1 MDMAKHNQSVKLDNK
16 AAGLSREEAGKVVT
30 YRILILV
37 LVDFI
42 IGSLL
47 DYVRADGNREY
58 SFVFNV
64 CPVLVWIF
72 GAMAVAAA
80 GYLVWSLVKKV
91 DTRRHPVTP
100 AMLFALCLFLFIA
113 TLFYKSL
120 TFMFLIALLVIGS
133 VLFAMYY
140 IYTNLLY

>member
-1 MDMAKHNQSVKLDNK
+1 MAKHNQSVKLDNK